1 MPLDFS
7 EMCKRPADALRG
19 SLSIL
24 TTHECARVQRH
35 CGAILK
41 VDLEALRQVLG
52 VKRNICENQQKS
64 VCIACGKA
72 VGDIVITY

>member
-1 MPLDFS
+1 MSPDIYSMFVGQ
-7 EMCKRPADALRG
+7 KVGWRG

-52 VKRNICENQQKS
+52 VKRNICESQQKS

-72 VGDIVITY
+72 IGDIVITY